1 MDFSLSAMTSLNVAG
16 ILNLE
21 KSMQSMDQ
29 VSLDVNHHF
38 SKGVY
43 ARELFIP
50 KGTVLTG
57 KMHKHNHLNIMVYGD
72 IEIANSEGSKRMIG
86 HCIFESKAGTKRA
99 GFAHEDTLWV
109 TIHATKETD
118 LKKIEADEIADD
130 PLEYLE
136 ELRGGKL
143 CHG

>member
-1 MDFSLSAMTSLNVAG
+1 MALLNIAG

-21 KSMQSMDQ
+21 KSMQSMEQ
-29 VSLDVNHHF
+29 VSLDVTHHF

-43 ARELFIP
+43 ARELLIP

-72 IEIANSEGSKRMIG
+72 IEIANSEGSKRMTG

-99 GFAHEDTLWV
+99 GFAHEDTLWITV
-109 TIHATKETD
+109 DKTDESDEEKMQESVMVSKMEQYREYKEE
-118 LKKIEADEIADD
+118 KKCRD
-130 PLEYLE
+130 
-136 ELRGGKL
+136 
-143 CHG
+143 

>member
-1 MDFSLSAMTSLNVAG
+1 MSDIATSNVAG

-21 KSMQSMDQ
+21 KSMRLMDQ
-29 VSLDVNHHF
+29 VELGVTHHF

-72 IEIANSEGSKRMIG
+72 IEIASGEGSKRMTG
-86 HCIFESKAGTKRA
+86 HCIFESRAGTKRA

-118 LKKIEADEIADD
+118 LAKIEANEIADD

-136 ELRGGKL
+136 ELRGDKL